1 MVKQNHSLKNIFINS
16 AATTLLIIL
25 LLVVF
30 EIAFYF
36 IEIKPTLENVLD
48 TTIQST
54 SSTLDIKTIISKL
67 CQKLFPAIK
76 EEQEL
81 CADIIANDPLYL
93 ELENSW
99 NDYND
104 TMLKKLRKANKSDI
118 KRNSKIGTIVMTS
131 LVIALISLTTFVFLY
146 FKKEI
151 NYRKTFQIV
160 GISYGVIMLLE
171 VLLFLFVYRK
181 LQNTDTVE
189 SIDTMLTYIGNNLPT
204 TK

>member
-1 MVKQNHSLKNIFINS
+1 MVKHNHSLKNIFINS
-16 AATTLLIIL
+16 AATTLLIIVL
-25 LLVVF
+25 LIVF
-30 EIAFYF
+30 EIGFYF

-48 TTIQST
+48 TTIKST
-54 SSTLDIKTIISKL
+54 SSTLDIKTIISKI
-67 CQKLFPAIK
+67 CQKIFPTIK

-81 CADIIANDPLYL
+81 CAEKILNDPLYL

-99 NDYND
+99 DEYNE
-104 TMLKKLRKANKSDI
+104 TMFKKLNDKNKSDLR
-118 KRNSKIGTIVMTS
+118 KNRKIGITTMSLLVM
-131 LVIALISLTTFVFLY
+131 LLISITSFVFLY

-160 GISYGVIMLLE
+160 GISYGIIILLE
-171 VLLFLFVYRK
+171 VLLFIFVYRK
-181 LQNTDTVE
+181 IKNTNTVQ